1 MKLAE
6 ALVQRADIKKRL
18 TEIQN
23 RLAQN
28 ARVQDGEQ
36 PHENPEAILRELAEA
51 LSTYRTLIQRINRT
65 NAATPFGDD
74 GRTITDAIAARD
86 VLLIEQRTLDALIKA
101 ASQVDFRYSRT
112 EIKLVATVNVAEQR
126 RNLDAVAKTLREL
139 DLAIQRVNWEVD
151 VLE

>member
-18 TEIQN
+18 TEIQT

-28 ARVQDGEQ
+28 ARVQDGET
-36 PHENPEAILRELAEA
+36 PHENPETILRELAEA
-51 LSTYRTLIQRINRT
+51 LSAYRTLIQRINRT
-65 NAATPFGDD
+65 NAATQLSD
-74 GRTITDAIAARD
+74 GRTITDAIAERD

-126 RNLDAVAKTLREL
+126 RALDAVAKTLREL
-139 DLAIQRVNWEVD
+139 DLAIQRINWEVD

>member
-18 TEIQN
+18 TEIQT

-28 ARVQDGEQ
+28 ARVQDGET
-36 PHENPEAILRELAEA
+36 PHENPETILRELAEA
-51 LSTYRTLIQRINRT
+51 LSAYRTLIQRINRT
-65 NAATPFGDD
+65 NAATQLSD
-74 GRTITDAIAARD
+74 GRTITDAIAERD

-126 RNLDAVAKTLREL
+126 RTLDAVAKTLREL
-139 DLAIQRVNWEVD
+139 DLAIQRINWEVD